1 MDFSFGKRDVR
12 KKTILGPYLSFWNI
26 SRPKIF
32 VMVLEQE
39 SSVVYM
45 LDPSHEEIQAHILTC

>member
-1 MDFSFGKRDVR
+1 MDFSSGKGGVR
-12 KKTILGPYLSFWNI
+12 KNTILGPYLSFWNI

-39 SSVVYM
+39 YSVVYM
-45 LDPSHEEIQAHILTC
+45 LDHSHEEIQARILTC